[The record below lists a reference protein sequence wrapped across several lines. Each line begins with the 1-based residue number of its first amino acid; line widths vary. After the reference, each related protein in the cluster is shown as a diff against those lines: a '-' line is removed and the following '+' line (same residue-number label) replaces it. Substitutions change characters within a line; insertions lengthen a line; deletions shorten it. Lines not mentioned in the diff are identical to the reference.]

1 MLSQQAVTESQ
12 KHVSDYRDLY
22 DTLQAEDKVMDRDF
36 KRKFHDIPAYH
47 TDALYKLFRKRP
59 RLERTRKQADVTH
72 CHYVYSLEKNIK
84 YDRNVRRFSKNYN

>member
-1 MLSQQAVTESQ
+1 MRCVLYVLALLQMLSQQAVTESQ

-59 RLERTRKQADVTH
+59 RLERAHASKLTSLTAIMCTRTH
-72 CHYVYSLEKNIK
+72 QIEI
-84 YDRNVRRFSKNYN
+84 